1 MTVREV
7 PGRVKKHVKE
17 HKEAYL
23 ASGVTAVVASTG
35 TALIFANGSDV
46 RIVSKITNVICWK
59 PTSTINQFI
68 IAALGDPGNVIQ
80 DIASGMIYASQ
91 GEVARKLG
99 VSGTTVSNHLH
110 GKRDHVNGMQFK
122 VVGKAGHPIE
132 V

>member
-1 MTVREV
+1 MKPREI
-7 PGRVKKHVKE
+7 PGRVKKHVQE

-35 TALIFANGSDV
+35 TALIFANGSDTQV
-46 RIVSKITNVICWK
+46 VSKITNVICWK
-59 PTSTINQFI
+59 PTSVINQII

-80 DIASGMIYASQ
+80 DAVSGMIYASQ
-91 GEVARKLG
+91 GEVVRKTG
-99 VSGTTVSNHLH
+99 VNPAKLSEHLH

-122 VVGKAGHPIE
+122 VVGKAGHPLE